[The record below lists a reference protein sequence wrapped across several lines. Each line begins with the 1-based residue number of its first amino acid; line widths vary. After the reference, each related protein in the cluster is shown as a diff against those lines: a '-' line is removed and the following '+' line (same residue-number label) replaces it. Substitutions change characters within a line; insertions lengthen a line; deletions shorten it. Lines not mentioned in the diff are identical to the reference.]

1 MRKKRHDDGEE
12 YVCPMNVEMPK
23 SSSFQRSIRIY
34 EDDLQQLEQ
43 VRKTPERSKGFVT
56 ETSELFRFPADG
68 GL

>member
-1 MRKKRHDDGEE
+1 
-12 YVCPMNVEMPK
+12 MNVEMPK

-34 EDDLQQLEQ
+34 EDDLQQ

>member
-1 MRKKRHDDGEE
+1 
-12 YVCPMNVEMPK
+12 MNVEMPK